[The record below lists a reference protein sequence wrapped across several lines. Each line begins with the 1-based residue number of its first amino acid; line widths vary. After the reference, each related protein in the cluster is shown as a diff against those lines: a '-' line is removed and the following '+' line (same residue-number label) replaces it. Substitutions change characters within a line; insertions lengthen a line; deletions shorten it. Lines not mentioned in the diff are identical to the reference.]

1 MKRDEVRDN
10 ECAGHIKSFALTGKQ
25 AVALQSFG
33 GHGRG

>member
-10 ECAGHIKSFALTGKQ
+10 ECAGHIKRFALTGKQ
-25 AVALQSFG
+25 AASLQSFG